1 MDRDTSSLDL
11 IRRACQRLDRSD
23 APHLDA
29 RWILAKVLDVDHRDA
44 SLHRDQELTSGQ
56 VARFEE
62 MVRRRASGE
71 PLAYILGEWEFF
83 GHAIEVTPAV
93 LIPRPETELL
103 VEWSLELLAGV
114 VDPRVAEVGVGSG
127 AVVVSLALAREDL
140 CALAVDISAAALE
153 VAESNLRRHRLL
165 DRVDLVQGNLLEPV
179 VGPFH
184 LIISNPTYIVA
195 GDPQL
200 EENVARHE
208 PQGALIDDV
217 GGDGLGFHRAL
228 IDGFGDT
235 VTDEGSLLM
244 ECGQG
249 QTEAI
254 EEYARSH
261 GFETTTR
268 KDLAGIPRAVRVSGA
283 KDGAGNHSSGL

>member
-44 SLHRDQELTSGQ
+44 SLHHDQQLTSGQ

-62 MVRRRASGE
+62 MVERRATGE

-83 GHAIEVTPAV
+83 GHAIEVSPAV

-103 VEWSLELLAGV
+103 VDWALELLTGV
-114 VDPRVAEVGVGSG
+114 ADPRVAEVGVGSG
-127 AVVVSLALAREDL
+127 AVVVSLALERADL
-140 CALAVDISAAALE
+140 GAVAVDICNDALK
-153 VAESNLRRHRLL
+153 VAERNLQRHRLL
-165 DRVDLVQGNLLEPV
+165 DRVDLVQGNLLDPLLDPL

-184 LIISNPTYIVA
+184 LIVSNPPYIVA

-208 PQGALIDDV
+208 PRGALIDHL
-217 GGDGLGFHRAL
+217 GGDGIGFHRAL
-228 IDGFGDT
+228 IDGFW
-235 VTDEGSLLM
+235 
-244 ECGQG
+244 
-249 QTEAI
+249 
-254 EEYARSH
+254 
-261 GFETTTR
+261 
-268 KDLAGIPRAVRVSGA
+268 
-283 KDGAGNHSSGL
+283 